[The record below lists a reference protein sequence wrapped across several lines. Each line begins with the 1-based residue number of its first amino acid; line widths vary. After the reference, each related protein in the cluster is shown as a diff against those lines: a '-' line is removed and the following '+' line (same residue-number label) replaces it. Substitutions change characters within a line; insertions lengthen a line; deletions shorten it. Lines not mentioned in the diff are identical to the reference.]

1 MVKFA
6 ELKLRDSILRAVEES
21 GYEEMTKIQEQAIP
35 IMLEGKD
42 LIAVA
47 QTGTGKTAAFSL
59 PIIQHLLKREGKRAS
74 KSVGC
79 LILAP
84 TRELAHQIADN
95 IRAYGKYVHLRIGL
109 VYGGTSSK
117 PQIKGMMG
125 GVDIL
130 VATPGR
136 LLDLT
141 NQRHIDLRST
151 EFLVL
156 DEADRM
162 LDMGFI
168 KDIRAVVAQLPAARQ
183 TVLFSA
189 TMPQAVQKLAHSLL
203 TDPERTE
210 VAPEQST
217 AQSVEQYLL
226 MVPKALKRQL
236 LNHVLKNKS
245 FTKII
250 VFTRTKHGADRVS
263 KNLIKSGISSNAIH
277 GNKSQN
283 ARTKALNDFRSGEVR
298 VLVATDVAARGID
311 VDGITHV
318 INFDLPNEPESYVHR
333 IGRTGRAKAT
343 GISLSFCGEDER
355 AYLREIEK
363 LIKKPIPL
371 EENHPFHNEAIA
383 LDEEKPPVSGG
394 GRGRGGNGGGRRGGD
409 QSGGGEPKKF
419 SRSKGSKAKT
429 SKRRNS
435 GGAKK
440 QNDGNVEGTGNIRN
454 FSPRDGEQKRGGGQK
469 RNRRSEKS

>member
-1 MVKFA
+1 
-6 ELKLRDSILRAVEES
+6 
-21 GYEEMTKIQEQAIP
+21 
-35 IMLEGKD
+35 
-42 LIAVA
+42 
-47 QTGTGKTAAFSL
+47 
-59 PIIQHLLKREGKRAS
+59 
-74 KSVGC
+74 
-79 LILAP
+79 
-84 TRELAHQIADN
+84 
-95 IRAYGKYVHLRIGL
+95 
-109 VYGGTSSK
+109 
-117 PQIKGMMG
+117 MMG

-168 KDIRAVVAQLPAARQ
+168 KDIRAVVAQLPDARQ
-183 TVLFSA
+183 TALFSA

-236 LNHVLKNKS
+236 LEHVLKNKS

-263 KNLIKSGISSNAIH
+263 KNLIKSGVSSNAIH

-311 VDGITHV
+311 VDGISHV

-343 GISLSFCGEDER
+343 GISLSFCAEDER

-371 EENHPFHNEAIA
+371 EENHPF
-383 LDEEKPPVSGG
+383 P
-394 GRGRGGNGGGRRGGD
+394 
-409 QSGGGEPKKF
+409 
-419 SRSKGSKAKT
+419 
-429 SKRRNS
+429 
-435 GGAKK
+435 
-440 QNDGNVEGTGNIRN
+440 
-454 FSPRDGEQKRGGGQK
+454 
-469 RNRRSEKS
+469 